1 MGVRTTYYRTIM
13 YDQKMY
19 LGTGLVGRWMRKIT
33 LETEVAVKAKAP
45 PNRSHAKE
53 KYKPRHGTGQLLAS
67 IYSANSSTPSLRIAR
82 GEVGA
87 GPVSDEL
94 TEDYVPFVLG
104 GTAGQGTQYI
114 YSHEGWVRKAEVDY
128 MFSGTRRA
136 AQMKKESG
144 DQGLYMKVRAGSR
157 YKAGPRLR
165 VHGQRANNF
174 LQDGY
179 NEIARS
185 HRALKPMRRRFVWRE

>member
-19 LGTGLVGRWMRKIT
+19 LGTGLVGRWMRGIT
-33 LETEVAVKAKAP
+33 RETEVAVKAHAP
-45 PNRSHAKE
+45 PNRSMAKHR
-53 KYKPRHGTGQLLAS
+53 PRPGTGQLMAS

-82 GEVGA
+82 GEVGV
-87 GPVSDEL
+87 GPVADEL
-94 TEDYVPFVLG
+94 TEDYAKFVLG

-114 YSHEGWVRKAEVDY
+114 YSHEGWANKGLVDY

-136 AQMKKESG
+136 ALLKKESG
-144 DQGLYMKVRAGSR
+144 GSGFFMGVRAGAG
-157 YKAGPRLR
+157 YKPGPRLR

-179 NEIARS
+179 NVVART
-185 HRALKPMRRRFVWRE
+185 HRSLKPMRRRFVWRA